1 MLPCGKFGHFQYG
14 FAKIAI
20 EKLWGN
26 LQLSKISYNLTYEE
40 SKVQFLEKYAEYPA
54 TYIYY
59 V

>member
-1 MLPCGKFGHFQYG
+1 MLRCGKFGHFQYG
-14 FAKIAI
+14 FAKIAT

-54 TYIYY
+54 TYI
-59 V
+59 